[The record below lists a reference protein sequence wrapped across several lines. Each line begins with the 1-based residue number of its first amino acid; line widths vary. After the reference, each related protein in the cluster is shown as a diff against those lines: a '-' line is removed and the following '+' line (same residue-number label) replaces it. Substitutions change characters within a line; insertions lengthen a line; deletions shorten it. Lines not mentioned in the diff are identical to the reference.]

1 MVEEKKWELCLGGCG
16 HWLKNKWGVC
26 VGCYKKGHVG
36 RSFECESGFVLCRGG
51 CGVHVKVSTGACKLC
66 VQKECQ
72 AGCNGVVPEANAA
85 CSGPLRVD
93 SDDCVRSATSA
104 GAASESQPSVVPV
117 PVPGVKKFGIEVIMP
132 EGADLQPVY
141 GAS

>member
-1 MVEEKKWELCLGGCG
+1 MASGAGVEEKKWELCLGGCG

-66 VQKECQ
+66 VQKIVLSSFEK
-72 AGCNGVVPEANAA
+72 
-85 CSGPLRVD
+85 LYMF
-93 SDDCVRSATSA
+93 TS
-104 GAASESQPSVVPV
+104 
-117 PVPGVKKFGIEVIMP
+117 I
-132 EGADLQPVY
+132 
-141 GAS
+141 